1 MAIRLVVMFDWG
13 PIWRVPMVFF
23 LDEKRPELEG
33 NHSLSSGAR
42 EEMSGSAHLHTK
54 WRTKLKYKDEGN

>member
-1 MAIRLVVMFDWG
+1 MFDWALVR
-13 PIWRVPMVFF
+13 RVPMVFF
-23 LDEKRPELEG
+23 LDEKLPGLEA

-42 EEMSGSAHLHTK
+42 EEMSGFAPLHTK